1 MYRNFIPGGWFLGEA
16 EELAASQLT
25 RMEPDFM

>member
-1 MYRNFIPGGWFLGEA
+1 MHRNLIPGGRFLGEA
-16 EELAASQLT
+16 EELVASQLT